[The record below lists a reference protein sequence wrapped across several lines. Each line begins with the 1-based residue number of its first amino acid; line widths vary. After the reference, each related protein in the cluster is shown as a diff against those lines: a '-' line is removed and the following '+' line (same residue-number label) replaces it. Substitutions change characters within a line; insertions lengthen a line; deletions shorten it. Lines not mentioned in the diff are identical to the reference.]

1 MRNLRLLFLAVSLT
15 LGLAACDF
23 IAEKKLKVGESTIED
38 VRKLMGKPEMIWEE
52 KDGSQTHEYA
62 RSPEGHQTYMVMIG
76 ADGKYKGMK
85 NILVNDEFQKVR
97 PGMTRDDIR
106 RLLGKPT
113 EIVTFKLKSEEVWS
127 WRHMN
132 EQHKSEMFNVHFDL
146 DGKAKTT
153 SKSMD
158 PRTQATG

>member
-1 MRNLRLLFLAVSLT
+1 MRNLRVVLLAISLA

-23 IAEKKLKVGESTIED
+23 IAEKKLKVGESTAED
-38 VRKLMGKPEMIWEE
+38 VRKFMGKPEMIWEE
-52 KDGSQTHEYA
+52 KDGSQTLEYV
-62 RSPEGHQTYMVMIG
+62 RSPEGHQTYMVSIG

-85 NILVNDEFQKVR
+85 NILVNDEFQKIK
-97 PGMTRDDIR
+97 PGMTRDDVR
-106 RLLGKPT
+106 RVLGKPT
-113 EIVTFKLKSEEVWS
+113 EVVTFKLKSEEVWS
-127 WRHMN
+127 WRHISEGN
-132 EQHKSEMFNVHFDL
+132 RSEMFNVHFDL